1 MPVRDPQPTDT
12 GFELTMLDA
21 GDVGKFVGVATAGRW
36 TSSSRF
42 ALRDVAVA
50 RASSRRAGRAS
61 ADRRTVMTSAARRP
75 APRRSGRLGRGIS
88 RRPRVAPTIETAIAS
103 FACANAQR
111 RA

>member
-1 MPVRDPQPTDT
+1 MPLRDPQPTDT

-21 GDVGKFVGVATAGRW
+21 GDVGKFVGVTTAGRW
-36 TSSSRF
+36 TPSSRF

-50 RASSRRAGRAS
+50 RFSSRRVSRAS
-61 ADRRTVMTSAARRP
+61 EGRRTAMTSAAQRP
-75 APRRSGRLGRGIS
+75 APRRSGRLARDIS
-88 RRPRVAPTIETAIAS
+88 RRPRDAPTIEIAIAS

>member
-21 GDVGKFVGVATAGRW
+21 DDVGKFVGVATAGRW

-42 ALRDVAVA
+42 VSRDAPLA
-50 RASSRRAGRAS
+50 SGSSRCAGRAF
-61 ADRRTVMTSAARRP
+61 A
-75 APRRSGRLGRGIS
+75 G
-88 RRPRVAPTIETAIAS
+88 TAIARRGAACRLERRRS
-103 FACANAQR
+103 VLRELGISGRRRASPITVSAIASCACANAQL